1 DVDGGGA
8 LDRLVHTL
16 ESDPE
21 AGEPRQR
28 PPGEAVFQQFLHRTR
43 EQHRDVVRGERLLTL
58 VRDRGG
64 LARMIVAHRDQYAT
78 VRRGA
83 LAVAVLERVATAVHA
98 RTLAVPDRIDAVVP
112 GAGQQHGLLCA
123 PDRGS

>member
-1 DVDGGGA
+1 
-8 LDRLVHTL
+8 
-16 ESDPE
+16 
-21 AGEPRQR
+21 
-28 PPGEAVFQQFLHRTR
+28 
-43 EQHRDVVRGERLLTL
+43 

-123 PDRGS
+123 PDRGSGEVLVDARLEHHVRILEPRLVLPQFHVEAA